1 MTRIA
6 HCHSFGPHKGR
17 SHVLIASIILV
28 RFLYLPEVQLV
39 SLRTD
44 VGLPSKCILHFSWI
58 ITQFWSIA
66 MALTIF
72 FWSFSFPFF
81 LFLVFILPHLHSSPC
96 SGDQAVLFV
105 LWKLSIFAVCGLF
118 VKLLVGTRVNSC
130 PWCIRKAVADG
141 QNWRRPCAFRL

>member
-17 SHVLIASIILV
+17 SHVLIAFHYRGKVFILTRGAT
-28 RFLYLPEVQLV
+28 RFTSHRCGMAFKMFLLNNNP
-39 SLRTD
+39 
-44 VGLPSKCILHFSWI
+44 ILEHRNG
-58 ITQFWSIA
+58 TNN
-66 MALTIF
+66 LLLEF
-72 FWSFSFPFF
+72 FFPFF

-105 LWKLSIFAVCGLF
+105 LWKLSIFAVCCLF
-118 VKLLVGTRVNSC
+118 VKLLVRTRVNSC